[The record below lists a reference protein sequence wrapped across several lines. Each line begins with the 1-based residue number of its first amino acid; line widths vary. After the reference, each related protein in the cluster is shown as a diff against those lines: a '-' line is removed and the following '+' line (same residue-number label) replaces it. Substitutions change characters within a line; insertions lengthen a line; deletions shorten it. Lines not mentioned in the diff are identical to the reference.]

1 MNNFQNVYN
10 TQEYRLSN
18 GTLRYYFVSKGKKD
32 IIKAVQYQYVRHF
45 DGHPLFNL
53 GFGDFNPATG
63 TVSDEEISNND
74 DPYKVFHTVLNTVP
88 RLFDAYENE
97 NVILMVQ
104 GSDSK
109 PEFIDK
115 CRTSC
120 TRSCGEETCKSAHRR
135 IGIYRRFVDKN
146 FDLLS
151 ENYIFKGGEGIENQN
166 LIEPYEKGKEYNAV
180 LVMKKNP

>member
-53 GFGDFNPATG
+53 GFGDFNLA
-63 TVSDEEISNND
+63 
-74 DPYKVFHTVLNTVP
+74 F
-88 RLFDAYENE
+88 
-97 NVILMVQ
+97 
-104 GSDSK
+104 
-109 PEFIDK
+109 
-115 CRTSC
+115 
-120 TRSCGEETCKSAHRR
+120 
-135 IGIYRRFVDKN
+135 
-146 FDLLS
+146 
-151 ENYIFKGGEGIENQN
+151 ENQN